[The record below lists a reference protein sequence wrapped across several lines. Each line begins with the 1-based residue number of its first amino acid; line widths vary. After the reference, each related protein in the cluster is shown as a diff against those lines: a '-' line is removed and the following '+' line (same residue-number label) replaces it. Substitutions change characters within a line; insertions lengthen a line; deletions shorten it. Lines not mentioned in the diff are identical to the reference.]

1 MARRVALIGR
11 IADAEGRRTGF
22 PELRTRAF
30 AQALQE
36 AGHALRIV
44 GLRPSEEA
52 GEALP
57 PGVEQAV
64 VEEGAG
70 WLEEIAR
77 ASADAEI
84 LVAAGPFNAGRAACR
99 VAGERPVWV
108 DLPGDPFAEL
118 EAVAEAEGGV
128 PEARR
133 VEAEAVALQVLGR
146 ADAIGVVSERQ
157 LYMVQGQLGLLGRL
171 GPPSPTVALS
181 PVAWHFPTPERPFR
195 QRPARSPLRVL
206 LMGSANA
213 WLDIEAM
220 LAGLDL
226 AMARQ
231 PGIEVWLG
239 EGDLPLH
246 HPRGGAR
253 LRAWA
258 EARPRVR
265 RLPRLPD
272 AELSLALEPAHLGL
286 FVDRPVLE
294 AATGS
299 RTRALFWLHQGLR
312 VLATTRTELC
322 ARLARDG
329 LLVPLASAAPEAL
342 AAALLRLHEE
352 PWQEGPETARRQ
364 LAEELAPS
372 HAAAALLRFVQDPRR
387 ARGRPSPH
395 LELALDR
402 DRLREDL
409 RRVHESPTWRLSA
422 RLRALRHPR
431 K

>member
-22 PELRTRAF
+22 PELRTAAL
-30 AQALQE
+30 AQALRE
-36 AGHALRIV
+36 AGHALRLV
-44 GLRPSEEA
+44 GLRPPEEA

-57 PGVEQAV
+57 EGVDRAV

-77 ASADAEI
+77 ASADAEL

-118 EAVAEAEGGV
+118 AAVAEAEGEL

-133 VEAEAVALQVLGR
+133 VEAEAVALQALGR
-146 ADAIGVVSERQ
+146 ADALGVVSERQ

-171 GPPSPTVALS
+171 APPSPTVNLS
-181 PVAWHFPTPERPFR
+181 PVAWHFPAPERPFR
-195 QRPARSPLRVL
+195 RRPARSPLRVL

-226 AMARQ
+226 AMAQ
-231 PGIEVWLG
+231 EPGIEVWLG

-246 HPRGGAR
+246 HPSGGAR

-272 AELSLALEPAHLGL
+272 AELSRALDPAHLGL

-322 ARLARDG
+322 ARLAQDG
-329 LLVPLASAAPEAL
+329 LLVPLASTAPEAL
-342 AAALLRLHEE
+342 AAALLRLHDE
-352 PWQEGPETARRQ
+352 PWEEGPEAARRR

-372 HAAAALLRFVQDPRR
+372 RAASALLRFVEDPRR
-387 ARGRPSPH
+387 ARPGRSPH
-395 LELALDR
+395 LGLALDR
-402 DRLREDL
+402 DRLREEL

-422 RLRALRHPR
+422 RLRALRRPR
-431 K
+431 E